1 VVYYLH
7 RKESSEMTQRLTA
20 SLQNEGEWT
29 VATCLE
35 NGIASQGHTIE
46 EALENL
52 KEALALF
59 FEDEQ
64 TLPNYPQVYV
74 TSFEVAV

>member
-1 VVYYLH
+1 
-7 RKESSEMTQRLTA
+7 MTQRLTA

-52 KEALALF
+52 KEALSLY
-59 FEDEQ
+59 FEDEPE
-64 TLPNYPQVYV
+64 LPNYPQVFV

>member
-1 VVYYLH
+1 
-7 RKESSEMTQRLTA
+7 MTLKVTA
-20 SLQNEGEWT
+20 SIQDEGEWI

-46 EALENL
+46 DALNNL
-52 KEALALF
+52 KEAMELY
-59 FEDEQ
+59 FEDE
-64 TLPNYPQVYV
+64 PAPPKYPQVFV